1 MKTLEKWFECK
12 VKYDKVLEDGCSKN
26 VTDTYLIRA
35 ISFAEA
41 EARAVEE
48 VAPYITGEFEVCACA
63 KRNYQELIGSNNGER
78 FYKVKVSFITLD
90 EKTAKEK
97 VTSNNILVQADDISS
112 ALSKFEMSMKMC
124 SVDYVV
130 DSVADTKYVDV
141 ITNTNSMK
149 AAKVKSAAC
158 KHKDGDDV
166 ENDVNVDNRDFE
178 VDSESTS
185 AQKQV
190 TTDGESNVRKKKPS

>member
-112 ALSKFEMSMKMC
+112 ALLKIEMSMKM
-124 SVDYVV
+124 SFVDYVV

-141 ITNTNSMK
+141 ITNSVK
-149 AAKVKSAAC
+149 AVKVKSAAC

-166 ENDVNVDNRDFE
+166 ENDVNVDNREIE

-185 AQKQV
+185 AKKQV
-190 TTDGESNVRKKKPS
+190 TTDGESNSGKKKPS

>member
-48 VAPYITGEFEVCACA
+48 VAPYMTGEFEVCACA
-63 KRNYQELIGSNNGER
+63 KRNYQEFIGSSNGER

-112 ALSKFEMSMKMC
+112 ALSKFEMSMKKC
-124 SVDYVV
+124 LVDYVI
-130 DSVADTKYVDV
+130 DGIADTKYVDV
-141 ITNTNSMK
+141 ITNSVK
-149 AAKVKSAAC
+149 AVKVKSAAC

-166 ENDVNVDNRDFE
+166 EDEVNVDNRDFE

-185 AQKQV
+185 EQKQV
-190 TTDGESNVRKKKPS
+190 TTDGEGNTGKKKPS

>member
-12 VKYDKVLEDGCSKN
+12 VKYDKVLDDGCSKN

-112 ALSKFEMSMKMC
+112 ALSKFEMSMKKC
-124 SVDYVV
+124 LVDYVI
-130 DSVADTKYVDV
+130 DGIADTKYVDV
-141 ITNTNSMK
+141 ITNSVK

-166 ENDVNVDNRDFE
+166 EDDVNVDNREIE

-185 AQKQV
+185 EQKQV
-190 TTDGESNVRKKKPS
+190 TTDGESNTGKKKPS

>member
-112 ALSKFEMSMKMC
+112 ALLKIEMSMKM
-124 SVDYVV
+124 SFVDYVV

-141 ITNTNSMK
+141 ITNSVK
-149 AAKVKSAAC
+149 AVKVKSAAC

-166 ENDVNVDNRDFE
+166 ENDVNVDNREIE

-185 AQKQV
+185 EQKQV
-190 TTDGESNVRKKKPS
+190 TTDGESNTGKKKPS

>member
-12 VKYDKVLEDGCSKN
+12 VKYDKVLEDGCSKS

-112 ALSKFEMSMKMC
+112 ALLKIKMSMKM
-124 SVDYVV
+124 SFVDYVV

-141 ITNTNSMK
+141 ITNSVK
-149 AAKVKSAAC
+149 AVKVKSAAC
-158 KHKDGDDV
+158 KHKDSDDV

-185 AQKQV
+185 EQKQV
-190 TTDGESNVRKKKPS
+190 TTDGESNTRKKKPS

>member
-41 EARAVEE
+41 EARVVEE
-48 VAPYITGEFEVCACA
+48 VTPYMTGDFEVCACA

-97 VTSNNILVQADDISS
+97 VTSNNVLVQADDISS
-112 ALSKFEMSMKMC
+112 ALSKFEMSMNMC

-130 DSVADTKYVDV
+130 ESVADTKYVDV
-141 ITNTNSMK
+141 ITNSIK

-166 ENDVNVDNRDFE
+166 ENDVNVDNKEFE
-178 VDSESTS
+178 VVSESTS

-190 TTDGESNVRKKKPS
+190 TTDGESNSGKKKPS

>member
-1 MKTLEKWFECK
+1 METLEKWFECK
-12 VKYDKVLEDGCSKN
+12 VKYDKVLDDGCSKN

-41 EARAVEE
+41 EARVVEE

-112 ALSKFEMSMKMC
+112 ALLKIEMSMKM
-124 SVDYVV
+124 SFVDYVV

-141 ITNTNSMK
+141 ITNSVK

-158 KHKDGDDV
+158 KHKDCDDV
-166 ENDVNVDNRDFE
+166 ENDVNVDNREIE

-185 AQKQV
+185 EQKQV
-190 TTDGESNVRKKKPS
+190 TTDGESNSGKKKPS

>member
-41 EARAVEE
+41 EARVVEE
-48 VAPYITGEFEVCACA
+48 VTPYMTGDFEVCACA

-97 VTSNNILVQADDISS
+97 VTSNNILVQADNISA
-112 ALSKFEMSMKMC
+112 ALSIIETSMKTYL
-124 SVDYVV
+124 VDYVIE
-130 DSVADTKYVDV
+130 SIADTKYVDV
-141 ITNTNSMK
+141 ITNTNSIK

-166 ENDVNVDNRDFE
+166 ENDVNVDNKEFE

-190 TTDGESNVRKKKPS
+190 TTDGESNARKKKPS

>member
-78 FYKVKVSFITLD
+78 FYKVKVSFITFD

-112 ALSKFEMSMKMC
+112 ALLKIEMSMKM
-124 SVDYVV
+124 SFVDYVV

-141 ITNTNSMK
+141 ITNSVK
-149 AAKVKSAAC
+149 AVKVKSAAC

-166 ENDVNVDNRDFE
+166 EDEVNVDNRDFE

-185 AQKQV
+185 EQKQV
-190 TTDGESNVRKKKPS
+190 TTDGEGNTGKKKPS

>member
-41 EARAVEE
+41 EARVVEE
-48 VAPYITGEFEVCACA
+48 VTPYMTGEFEVCACA
-63 KRNYQELIGSNNGER
+63 KRNYQELIGSSNGER

-97 VTSNNILVQADDISS
+97 VTSNNVLVQADDISS
-112 ALSKFEMSMKMC
+112 ALSKFEMSMNMS

-141 ITNTNSMK
+141 ITNSIK
-149 AAKVKSAAC
+149 AAKVESAAC

-166 ENDVNVDNRDFE
+166 ENDVNVDNKEIE
-178 VDSESTS
+178 VVSESTS

-190 TTDGESNVRKKKPS
+190 TTDGESNARKKKPS

>member
-41 EARAVEE
+41 EARVVEE
-48 VAPYITGEFEVCACA
+48 VTPYMTGEFEVCACA
-63 KRNYQELIGSNNGER
+63 KRNYQELIGSSNGER

-97 VTSNNILVQADDISS
+97 VTSNNILVQADNISA
-112 ALSKFEMSMKMC
+112 ALSIIETSMKTYL
-124 SVDYVV
+124 VDYVIE
-130 DSVADTKYVDV
+130 SIADTKYVDV
-141 ITNTNSMK
+141 ITNTNSIK

-166 ENDVNVDNRDFE
+166 ENDVNVDNREIE

-185 AQKQV
+185 EQKQV
-190 TTDGESNVRKKKPS
+190 TTDGESNARKKKPS

>member
-41 EARAVEE
+41 EARVVEE
-48 VAPYITGEFEVCACA
+48 VTPYMTGDFEVCACA

-97 VTSNNILVQADDISS
+97 VTSNNVLVQADDISS
-112 ALSKFEMSMKMC
+112 ALSKFEMSMNMC

-130 DSVADTKYVDV
+130 ESVADTKYVDV
-141 ITNTNSMK
+141 ITNSVK
-149 AAKVKSAAC
+149 AVKVKSAAC

-166 ENDVNVDNRDFE
+166 ENDVNVDNKEFE

-190 TTDGESNVRKKKPS
+190 TTDGESNARKKKPS

>member
-1 MKTLEKWFECK
+1 METLEKWFECK

-41 EARAVEE
+41 EARVVEE
-48 VAPYITGEFEVCACA
+48 VTPYMTGEFEVCACA
-63 KRNYQELIGSNNGER
+63 KRNYQEFIGSSNGER

-112 ALSKFEMSMKMC
+112 ALLKIEMSMKM
-124 SVDYVV
+124 SFVDYVV

-141 ITNTNSMK
+141 ITNSVK
-149 AAKVKSAAC
+149 AVKVKSAAC
-158 KHKDGDDV
+158 KHKDSDDV

-185 AQKQV
+185 EQKQV
-190 TTDGESNVRKKKPS
+190 TTDGEGNTGKKKPS

>member
-1 MKTLEKWFECK
+1 METLEKWFECK
-12 VKYDKVLEDGCSKN
+12 VKYAKVLEDGCSKN

-41 EARAVEE
+41 EARVVEE
-48 VAPYITGEFEVCACA
+48 VTPYMTGEFEVCACA
-63 KRNYQELIGSNNGER
+63 KRNYQELIGSSNGER

-97 VTSNNILVQADDISS
+97 VTSNNILVQADNISA
-112 ALSKFEMSMKMC
+112 ALSIIETSMKTYL
-124 SVDYVV
+124 VDYVIE
-130 DSVADTKYVDV
+130 SIADTKYVDV
-141 ITNTNSMK
+141 ITNTNSIK

-166 ENDVNVDNRDFE
+166 ENDVNVDNKEFE

-190 TTDGESNVRKKKPS
+190 TTDGESNARKKKPS

>member
-112 ALSKFEMSMKMC
+112 ALLKIEMSMKM
-124 SVDYVV
+124 SFVDYVV

-141 ITNTNSMK
+141 ITNSVK
-149 AAKVKSAAC
+149 AVKVKSAAC

-166 ENDVNVDNRDFE
+166 ENDVNVDNREIE

-185 AQKQV
+185 EQKQV
-190 TTDGESNVRKKKPS
+190 TTDGESNSGKKKPS

>member
-1 MKTLEKWFECK
+1 METLEKWFECK

-112 ALSKFEMSMKMC
+112 ALLKIEMSMKM
-124 SVDYVV
+124 SFVDYVV

-141 ITNTNSMK
+141 ITNSVK
-149 AAKVKSAAC
+149 AVKVKSAAC
-158 KHKDGDDV
+158 KHKDSDDV

-185 AQKQV
+185 EQKQV
-190 TTDGESNVRKKKPS
+190 TTDGESNTGKKKPS

>member
-97 VTSNNILVQADDISS
+97 VTSNNVLVQADDISS
-112 ALSKFEMSMKMC
+112 ALSKFEMSMKM
-124 SVDYVV
+124 SLVDYVV

-141 ITNTNSMK
+141 ITNSTK

-166 ENDVNVDNRDFE
+166 ENDVNVDNKEFE

-190 TTDGESNVRKKKPS
+190 TTDGESNARKKKPS

>member
-112 ALSKFEMSMKMC
+112 ALLKIEMSMKM
-124 SVDYVV
+124 SFVDYVV

-141 ITNTNSMK
+141 ITNSVK
-149 AAKVKSAAC
+149 AVKVKSAAC

-166 ENDVNVDNRDFE
+166 EDEVNVDNRDFE

-185 AQKQV
+185 EQKQV
-190 TTDGESNVRKKKPS
+190 TTDGEGNTGKKKPS

>member
-41 EARAVEE
+41 EARVVEE
-48 VAPYITGEFEVCACA
+48 VTPYMTGEFEVCACA
-63 KRNYQELIGSNNGER
+63 KRNYQELIGSSNGER

-97 VTSNNILVQADDISS
+97 VTSNNILVQADNISA
-112 ALSKFEMSMKMC
+112 ALSIIETSMKTYL
-124 SVDYVV
+124 VDYVIE
-130 DSVADTKYVDV
+130 SIADTKYVDV
-141 ITNTNSMK
+141 ITNTNSIK

-166 ENDVNVDNRDFE
+166 ENDVNVDNKEFE

-190 TTDGESNVRKKKPS
+190 TTDGESNARKKKPS